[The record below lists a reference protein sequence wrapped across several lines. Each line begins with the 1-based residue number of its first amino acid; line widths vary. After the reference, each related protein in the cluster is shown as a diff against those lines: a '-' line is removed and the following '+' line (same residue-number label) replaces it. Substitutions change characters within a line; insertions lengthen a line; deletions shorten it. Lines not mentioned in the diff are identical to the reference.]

1 MVSVCLPSDALLQ
14 HLLSYLGF
22 SYLGLRV
29 SPHSCSSKAQLLLLT
44 LDEGYLL
51 TAAPPDLECG
61 IAPLGRPAPTRPPP
75 PNSSAL
81 PKEADGHKGL
91 LLVPKFWFLVE
102 SNRRKEVH
110 SGSLRGRYNC
120 LLKKDAQL
128 ESCELSFIWGKM
140 RTAAREATSQI
151 TLRDCSEG
159 MNKESQRAFQE
170 EETRSDFIS
179 TSQLAL
185 RVYYYLHVVYKE
197 TNSKRLRDLPQAT
210 HL

>member
-1 MVSVCLPSDALLQ
+1 MQ
-14 HLLSYLGF
+14 
-22 SYLGLRV
+22 
-29 SPHSCSSKAQLLLLT
+29 
-44 LDEGYLL
+44 
-51 TAAPPDLECG
+51 
-61 IAPLGRPAPTRPPP
+61 PPP

-81 PKEADGHKGL
+81 PKEADGGKGL
-91 LLVPKFWFLVE
+91 LLVPKLWFLVE
-102 SNRRKEVH
+102 SSQRKEVH
-110 SGSLRGRYNC
+110 SGSLRGRHNC
-120 LLKKDAQL
+120 QLKKDAQL

>member
-1 MVSVCLPSDALLQ
+1 MHDV
-14 HLLSYLGF
+14 
-22 SYLGLRV
+22 RV
-29 SPHSCSSKAQLLLLT
+29 
-44 LDEGYLL
+44 
-51 TAAPPDLECG
+51 
-61 IAPLGRPAPTRPPP
+61 
-75 PNSSAL
+75 
-81 PKEADGHKGL
+81 
-91 LLVPKFWFLVE
+91 V
-102 SNRRKEVH
+102 
-110 SGSLRGRYNC
+110 
-120 LLKKDAQL
+120 
-128 ESCELSFIWGKM
+128 SFIWGKM

-159 MNKESQRAFQE
+159 MNKGSQRAFQE